1 MKKIPRIKNPGRTF
15 DPYTAW
21 PNDHPHVKLLLDVA
35 LRLIGRG
42 AAWAKVKPHNP
53 VSATMAFQMGWAFA
67 LAAAWLRA
75 KLSGELE
82 PEKSQWTEI
91 KSKGDQTKK
100 KRKNEKSSSRHS

>member
-1 MKKIPRIKNPGRTF
+1 MKKTKPKNPGRTF

-21 PNDHPHVKLLLDVA
+21 PNDHPHVKLLLDEA
-35 LRLIGRG
+35 LRLTGRG

-82 PEKSQWTEI
+82 GEKCVTEL
-91 KSKGDQTKK
+91 KFRWDQTKK
-100 KRKNEKSSSRHS
+100 KHKNEKSSSRHS